1 LAEQK
6 HAGLGITVLKASAS
20 KQHTRGG
27 EYCREE
33 LCQRL
38 AARGRRGGATTSQHG
53 AVHPSQASR
62 RAHAPLKS
70 SAASTRCATPP
81 STSEDPLSAS
91 VSASV
96 SVAGVTYSSSES
108 YLQRQEDVQTM
119 AYTSGAA
126 SATIKGMMR
135 GHPNAPPT
143 AVAALE
149 LARLLLTL
157 NEGLL
162 LQGACPRTSAKDETA
177 TEKVTTAEPMKKV
190 CNTQLSWLRIGY
202 PFIRGRAVRSLQ

>member
-1 LAEQK
+1 M
-6 HAGLGITVLKASAS
+6 
-20 KQHTRGG
+20 
-27 EYCREE
+27 
-33 LCQRL
+33 
-38 AARGRRGGATTSQHG
+38 RRTNHR
-53 AVHPSQASR
+53 ASR

-108 YLQRQEDVQTM
+108 YLQRQEDVQGEPTM
-119 AYTSGAA
+119 AYA
-126 SATIKGMMR
+126 SVAGSTTIKSMMR

-157 NEGLL
+157 NEGFL
-162 LQGACPRTSAKDETA
+162 LQGACPRTNAKDETA

-202 PFIRGRAVRSLQ
+202 PFIRGRAVCSLP

>member
-1 LAEQK
+1 MPAGGGGQEQRHDRLAEQR
-6 HAGLGITVLKASAS
+6 HAQLVTRSRTCTQKNTVRP
-20 KQHTRGG
+20 KQRNRVWTLLEGKKRGG
-27 EYCREE
+27 QRAGGEE
-33 LCQRL
+33 KRPP
-38 AARGRRGGATTSQHG
+38 RDISSQTM
-53 AVHPSQASR
+53 QEASR

-91 VSASV
+91 ASISV

-108 YLQRQEDVQTM
+108 YLQRQEDVQREPTM
-119 AYTSGAA
+119 ACVCGAA
-126 SATIKGMMR
+126 SVTIKGMVH
-135 GHPNAPPT
+135 GHPNAPPS

-162 LQGACPRTSAKDETA
+162 LQGAYPRTST
-177 TEKVTTAEPMKKV
+177 
-190 CNTQLSWLRIGY
+190 
-202 PFIRGRAVRSLQ
+202 